1 MWMFWCIFTNDHQA
15 SPCSCDDVEALE
27 ILANHCT
34 ADVLMYP
41 VKKSKS
47 NVMNFRLNIKI
58 DLLLNLNNP
67 ANRLMLFRN
76 LLLQPRVSI
85 DHLQHYQTNL
95 LSFYFYYAALDRNL
109 SEILIRGSWFI
120 RVHIIVSLSIR
131 PSIISV
137 HLSVRSPNVLCYRN
151 MKNVLYVN
159 FLKETIP

>member
-1 MWMFWCIFTNDHQA
+1 MMWMFWCIFTNDHQA

-109 SEILIRGSWFI
+109 SEILIRGSWFV
-120 RVHIIVSLSIR
+120 VHKSSYYCQPVYPSVYHFR
-131 PSIISV
+131 PSICPKSECT
-137 HLSVRSPNVLCYRN
+137 LL
-151 MKNVLYVN
+151 
-159 FLKETIP
+159 